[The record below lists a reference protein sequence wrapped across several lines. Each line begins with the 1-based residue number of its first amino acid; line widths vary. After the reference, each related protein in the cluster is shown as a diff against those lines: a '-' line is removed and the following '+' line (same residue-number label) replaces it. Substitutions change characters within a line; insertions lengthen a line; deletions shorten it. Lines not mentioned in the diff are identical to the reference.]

1 MRRFPGILA
10 FLMLAALAA
19 AEPVHVQGGRE
30 PRDGRG
36 IMEPRQLWLRGDE
49 SDDLIFGSI
58 ASVQTGPDGN
68 LYVLDQQLSQVCV
81 FGADGE
87 LLRTLSREG
96 EGPGETRQPEHMV
109 FLEDGSLGLAQYING
124 RIVRIDLE
132 GAPLGTLMPPGSAA
146 QGGGLANI
154 RRVRCRGGSFV
165 VNGVRNTPTDDGM
178 ERTQYLARCDAD
190 GRPMLEYLSRTTTSN
205 VTRDGW
211 IERNNYFPSHERW
224 DLDEGGLLYAAADRN
239 EYRISVYAHDG
250 GGVASFGRDERP
262 WRRTEQQ
269 KQELRDSV
277 VVIADGQRLPIDVQV
292 EDIDPVVLE
301 VHCMPDGETWVL
313 TSRGRRE
320 QEPGIMQTYDVF
332 DRDGVFVRQ
341 AAIACPGDPEE
352 DRLYLLGGDRLALV
366 RGAVQARRNTFGGSR
381 GQEPGDAVHDLAIFA
396 Y

>member
-1 MRRFPGILA
+1 MSRSLCILA
-10 FLMLAALAA
+10 VLMLANLAT

-30 PRDGRG
+30 SRDGRQ
-36 IMEPRQLWLRGDE
+36 IVQPRQLWQRGDE

-58 ASVQTGPDGN
+58 SSVQVGPDGSV
-68 LYVLDQQLSQVCV
+68 YVLDQQLSQVCV
-81 FGADGE
+81 FSPEGE
-87 LLRTLSREG
+87 LVRTLSREG

-132 GAPLGTLMPPGSAA
+132 GTPLGTLMPPGSAA
-146 QGGGLANI
+146 QGGGMANI

-165 VNGVRNTPTDDGM
+165 VNGVRSTPTDDGM

-190 GRPMLEYLSRTTTSN
+190 GRPLLEYLARTTTSN

-224 DLDEGGLLYAAADRN
+224 DLNDNGLLYAAADRN

-250 GGVASFGRDERP
+250 SVVATFGRDEKP

-292 EDIDPVVLE
+292 EDIDPVLLE
-301 VHCMPDGETWVL
+301 VHCLPGGETWVL

-320 QEPGIMQTYDVF
+320 QERGIMQTYDVF

-341 AAIACPGDPEE
+341 AAIACAGDPEE
-352 DRLYLLGGDRLALV
+352 DRLYLLGDGRLALV

-381 GQEPGDAVHDLAIFA
+381 GEETEAAVHDLTVFT